1 MRIVAMCLL
10 VAGGAMAQ
18 VPVIIVPPRPMPP
31 GFCDPDW
38 PKLPEAERSCR
49 ERPKGVPRAP
59 TASPPSG
66 QLPAP
71 RPNEGRAAR
80 PLRA

>member
-18 VPVIIVPPRPMPP
+18 VPVIIVTPPQVPE
-31 GFCDPDW
+31 GFCDPSW
-38 PKLPEAERSCR
+38 PKLPEAARSCA
-49 ERPKGVPRAP
+49 ERTKPAPKAS
-59 TASPPSG
+59 TAPPSG